1 MPLIVDR
8 RRDQGILP
16 GPSRDRMKKVTTTV
30 IRLGLSVAIIA
41 ALVLFARKV
50 NWHTTWRSIEN
61 ANLTIL
67 LLAAL
72 VNLASLALKGVRWW
86 IFLRPV
92 GAPSLWM
99 AIKATF
105 AGAGL
110 NNILVAN
117 GGEAA
122 RVVFVARAAHVQSA
136 KVLATL
142 ALERMFELIG
152 YVIMLALSVSFLE
165 LPPMLSRTRPIAW
178 IALIGVSIL
187 LIYLVR
193 RPDAVVEIPESHA
206 AGWRGRFANYLRHFA
221 QTIGGISTGP
231 RFAAAMVLSVAIW
244 AMQVWTYSLTAR
256 AADFNISLVGTVAAI
271 LAVNL
276 GFALR
281 ATPGNV
287 GLFQMAYAVV
297 AGAFGMDQDKAIAVA
312 FLIQTQQI
320 IPVTLLGVALA
331 PEFIFKRK
339 KVTRADDEGL
349 RLESR
354 ATQTTLG

>member
-1 MPLIVDR
+1 
-8 RRDQGILP
+8 
-16 GPSRDRMKKVTTTV
+16 MKKAVSR
-30 IRLGLSVAIIA
+30 IFRLVLTVAIIA

-50 NWHTTWRSIEN
+50 NWASTWQSITD
-61 ANLTIL
+61 ANRTVL
-67 LLAAL
+67 LLAAV
-72 VNLASLALKGVRWW
+72 VNLLSLALKGVRWW

-92 GAPSLWM
+92 GAESLWM

-142 ALERMFELIG
+142 ALERMFEFIG
-152 YVIMLALSVSFLE
+152 YIVLLALSVSFLE
-165 LPPMLSRTRPIAW
+165 LPHSVERTRPLAW
-178 IALIGVSIL
+178 AILVGVIALMIF
-187 LIYLVR
+187 LVR
-193 RPDAVVEIPESHA
+193 RPERAETLAAPTVVGVRARVSAYVKH
-206 AGWRGRFANYLRHFA
+206 LM

-231 RFAAAMVLSVAIW
+231 RFAVALALSVGIW

-256 AADFNISLVGTVAAI
+256 AATFNLPLVGTVAAI

-276 GFALR
+276 GFAVR

-287 GLFQMAYAVV
+287 GVFQAMYAATAV
-297 AGAFGMDQDKAIAVA
+297 GFGMDQDQAIAVA
-312 FLIQTQQI
+312 LLIQTQQI
-320 IPVTLLGVALA
+320 IPVTLIGVALA
-331 PEFIFKRK
+331 PEFILKRK
-339 KVTRADDEGL
+339 KVVRAGDEGL
-349 RLESR
+349 NLPSR
-354 ATQTTLG
+354 PEAAADAAVGPATSVRPK

>member
-1 MPLIVDR
+1 
-8 RRDQGILP
+8 
-16 GPSRDRMKKVTTTV
+16 MKKAASRIFRV
-30 IRLGLSVAIIA
+30 LLSAAIIV

-50 NWHTTWRSIEN
+50 NWSTTWKGITD
-61 ANLTIL
+61 ANLGIL
-67 LLAAL
+67 VLAAV
-72 VNLASLALKGVRWW
+72 VNLVSLFGKAVRWW

-92 GAPSLWM
+92 GVPSLFM
-99 AIKATF
+99 AVKATF

-122 RVVFVARAAHVQSA
+122 RVVFVSRAAHVQSA

-152 YVIMLALSVSFLE
+152 YIVLLALSVSFLE
-165 LPPMLSRTRPIAW
+165 LPPSLSRTRPIAW
-178 IALIGVSIL
+178 LLLAGIVALMIF
-187 LIYLVR
+187 LVK
-193 RPDAVVEIPESHA
+193 RPERAEPLA
-206 AGWRGRFANYLRHFA
+206 APTLVGWRAKVAAYLKHLM

-231 RFAAAMVLSVAIW
+231 RFVGALALSVGIW
-244 AMQVWTYSLTAR
+244 ALQVWTYALTAR
-256 AADFNISLVGTVAAI
+256 AADFNLSLVGTVSAI

-276 GFALR
+276 GFAIR

-287 GLFQMAYAVV
+287 GVFQAMYAATA
-297 AGAFGMDQDKAIAVA
+297 AGFGMDSDKAIAVA

-320 IPVTLLGVALA
+320 IPVTLIGVALA

-339 KVTRADDEGL
+339 KTTRADDSGL
-349 RLESR
+349 DLHSRVESLES
-354 ATQTTLG
+354 

>member
-1 MPLIVDR
+1 MTKHA
-8 RRDQGILP
+8 
-16 GPSRDRMKKVTTTV
+16 SRLVRV
-30 IRLGLSVAIIA
+30 GLTIAIIA
-41 ALVLFARKV
+41 GLVVFARKV
-50 NWHTTWRSIEN
+50 NWHTTWQNIADADRGVL
-61 ANLTIL
+61 A
-67 LLAAL
+67 LAAL

-86 IFLRPV
+86 VFLRPI
-92 GAPSLWM
+92 GAPSLWL

-122 RVVFVARAAHVQSA
+122 RVVFVARAAHVPSA

-152 YVIMLALSVSFLE
+152 YIVMLALSVSFLE
-165 LPPMLSRTRPIAW
+165 LPSALSRLRPIAW
-178 IALIGVSIL
+178 AALVGVVVL
-187 LIYLVR
+187 MIYLVR
-193 RPDAVVEIPESHA
+193 RPERAEVLASETAV
-206 AGWRGRFANYLRHFA
+206 GWRGKFASYMKGFVH
-221 QTIGGISTGP
+221 TIGGISTGP
-231 RFAAAMVLSVAIW
+231 RFIVALLLSVAVW
-244 AMQVWTYSLTAR
+244 AMQVWTYALTAR
-256 AADFNISLVGTVAAI
+256 SARFDLTLVGTVAAL

-287 GLFQMAYAVV
+287 GVFQAAYALT
-297 AGAFGMDQDKAIAVA
+297 AAAFGMDKDQAIAVA

-320 IPVTLLGVALA
+320 LPITVLGAALA

-339 KVTRADDEGL
+339 KVVRAGDEGL
-349 RLESR
+349 DLRSR
-354 ATQTTLG
+354 ADQMVP

>member
-1 MPLIVDR
+1 MGTVTITVAIVLDTAHAVPLIVGRLCDPR
-8 RRDQGILP
+8 ILP
-16 GPSRDRMKKVTTTV
+16 GPSRDRMKKVATHA
-30 IRLGLSVAIIA
+30 IRLGLSALIIA
-41 ALVLFARKV
+41 ALILFARRV

-61 ANLTIL
+61 ANLSIL

-152 YVIMLALSVSFLE
+152 YIVMLALAVSFLE
-165 LPPMLSRTRPIAW
+165 LPHTLARTRPVAW
-178 IALIGVSIL
+178 AALAGVIVL
-187 LIYLVR
+187 MIYLVR
-193 RPDAVVEIPESHA
+193 RPEKAEVAAAEAVV
-206 AGWRGRFANYLRHFA
+206 G
-221 QTIGGISTGP
+221 
-231 RFAAAMVLSVAIW
+231 
-244 AMQVWTYSLTAR
+244 
-256 AADFNISLVGTVAAI
+256 
-271 LAVNL
+271 
-276 GFALR
+276 
-281 ATPGNV
+281 
-287 GLFQMAYAVV
+287 
-297 AGAFGMDQDKAIAVA
+297 
-312 FLIQTQQI
+312 
-320 IPVTLLGVALA
+320 
-331 PEFIFKRK
+331 
-339 KVTRADDEGL
+339 
-349 RLESR
+349 
-354 ATQTTLG
+354 

>member
-1 MPLIVDR
+1 
-8 RRDQGILP
+8 
-16 GPSRDRMKKVTTTV
+16 MKKATSR
-30 IRLGLSVAIIA
+30 IFRLLLSAAIIV

-50 NWHTTWRSIEN
+50 NWATTWASIKD
-61 ANLTIL
+61 ANRAVL
-67 LLAAL
+67 LLAAI
-72 VNLASLALKGVRWW
+72 VNLVSLALKAVRWW

-99 AIKATF
+99 ALKATF

-122 RVVFVARAAHVQSA
+122 RVVFVSRAAHVQSA
-136 KVLATL
+136 KILATL

-152 YVIMLALSVSFLE
+152 YVVLLALSVSFLE
-165 LPPMLSRTRPIAW
+165 LPHSIERLRPVAW
-178 IALIGVSIL
+178 ATLAGVIALMVF
-187 LIYLVR
+187 LVK
-193 RPDAVVEIPESHA
+193 RPERAEMLAAPAVV
-206 AGWRGRFANYLRHFA
+206 GWRARFRSYVKHLM

-231 RFAAAMVLSVAIW
+231 RFIAALALSVGIW
-244 AMQVWTYSLTAR
+244 ALQVWTYSLTAR
-256 AADFNISLVGTVAAI
+256 AADFNLPLVGTVAAI

-276 GFALR
+276 GFAVR

-287 GLFQMAYAVV
+287 GVFQAMYAATA
-297 AGAFGMDQDKAIAVA
+297 AGFGMDSDKAIAVA

-320 IPVTLLGVALA
+320 IPVTLIGVALA

-339 KVTRADDEGL
+339 KVVRAEDRGL
-349 RLESR
+349 DLPSR
-354 ATQTTLG
+354 AEQIEG

>member
-1 MPLIVDR
+1 LV
-8 RRDQGILP
+8 
-16 GPSRDRMKKVTTTV
+16 
-30 IRLGLSVAIIA
+30 LSIAIIA

-50 NWHTTWRSIEN
+50 NWTTTWHSITDANRSV
-61 ANLTIL
+61 L

-72 VNLASLALKGVRWW
+72 VNLLSLALKGVRWW

-99 AIKATF
+99 ALKATF

-152 YVIMLALSVSFLE
+152 YIVLLALSVSFLE
-165 LPPMLSRTRPIAW
+165 LPPSLARTRPVAW
-178 IALIGVSIL
+178 ATLVGVVVL
-187 LIYLVR
+187 MVYLVR
-193 RPDAVVEIPESHA
+193 RPERAETLAAPTVV
-206 AGWRGRFANYLRHFA
+206 GWRARVGSYFKHLM

-231 RFAAAMVLSVAIW
+231 RFTAALALSVGIW
-244 AMQVWTYSLTAR
+244 ALQVWTYSLTAR
-256 AADFNISLVGTVAAI
+256 AAQFNLPLVGTVAAI

-276 GFALR
+276 GFAVR

-287 GLFQMAYAVV
+287 GVFQGLYALTAV
-297 AGAFGMDQDKAIAVA
+297 AFGMDKDQAIAVA
-312 FLIQTQQI
+312 LLIQTQQI
-320 IPVTLLGVALA
+320 IPVTLIGVALA
-331 PEFIFKRK
+331 PEFLFKRK
-339 KVTRADDEGL
+339 QAGRATDEGL
-349 RLESR
+349 HLASR
-354 ATQTTLG
+354 GDGGTPR